1 MSNKKKTRISTTVT
15 DTAKRKLGQRGNKD
29 LNKKNLE
36 KTAKEAKEPLPA
48 RELKYIYP
56 NEKMTQQEKKDFRRK
71 ARATER
77 SMQKRVAMASKK
89 NSDLTE
95 KEKKEIA
102 RAYSHFQKETYA
114 HHMN

>member
-1 MSNKKKTRISTTVT
+1 MTNKKKTRIETTMT
-15 DTAKRKLGQRGNKD
+15 DTAKRKIGQRGNKE

-71 ARATER
+71 ARGTER
-77 SMQKRVAMASKK
+77 SMQKQLALASKK
-89 NSDLTE
+89 SSELTE

-102 RAYSHFQKETYA
+102 RNYAQFRKETYS
-114 HHMN
+114 HLN